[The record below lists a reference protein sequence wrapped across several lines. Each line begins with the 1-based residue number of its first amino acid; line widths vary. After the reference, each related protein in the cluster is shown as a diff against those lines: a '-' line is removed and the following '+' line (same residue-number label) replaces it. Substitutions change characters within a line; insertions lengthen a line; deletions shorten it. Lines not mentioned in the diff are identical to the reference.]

1 MPNKTLAKTTIA
13 LILSLT
19 VSLQVVGLTMA
30 NPVPWPSTPNQ
41 EKPTLTIL
49 SPKNNTEYE
58 GSDVYLNFA
67 VSTPD
72 SWKIV
77 HMIPISLGRVAS
89 VNAYLD
95 GNSVNYGYKSSREY
109 FFRLN
114 LNQSTIRQHV
124 LNVTVLSF
132 TYYRGPA
139 YNNSHIVSDIT
150 SSSGPVYEYPLV
162 VSDIVYFTVAGEPFP
177 STSALPLETESFSTA
192 SVAAVSV
199 AVAVVVVAGASLLF
213 YRKHRK
219 MQFH

>member
-13 LILSLT
+13 LILTLT
-19 VSLQVVGLTMA
+19 VGLQVGLVMA

-41 EKPTLTIL
+41 EKPTITIL
-49 SPKNNTEYE
+49 SPKNNTEYDE
-58 GSDVYLNFA
+58 NYVYLNFA

-95 GNSVNYGYKSSREY
+95 GNSINYGYKSSREY
-109 FFRLN
+109 FFRLD
-114 LNQSTIRQHV
+114 LNQSTIRRHV

-139 YNNSHIVSDIT
+139 YNNSHFISDIT

-162 VSDIVYFTVAGEPFP
+162 VSDIVYFTVAGQP
-177 STSALPLETESFSTA
+177 SPSASALPQEARTFSTA
-192 SVAAVSV
+192 TVAAVSV
-199 AVAVVVVAGASLLF
+199 AVAVVLVAGASLLL
-213 YRKHRK
+213 YRRHR
-219 MQFH
+219 

>member
-1 MPNKTLAKTTIA
+1 MPNKALAKTTIA

-19 VSLQVVGLTMA
+19 VSLQVVGLAMA

-41 EKPTLTIL
+41 EKPTITIL
-49 SPKNNTEYE
+49 SPRNNTEYV

-77 HMIPISLGRVAS
+77 HMIPISLGRVAF

-95 GNSVNYGYKSSREY
+95 GNSVNYGYKSSGEY

-114 LNQSTIRQHV
+114 LNQSTIGRHV

-150 SSSGPVYEYPLV
+150 SSRGPVYEYPLV
-162 VSDIVYFTVAGEPFP
+162 VSDIVYFTVAGEPSQ
-177 STSALPLETESFSTA
+177 STSPLPLEIESFSTVPVA
-192 SVAAVSV
+192 TVSGVAAVF
-199 AVAVVVVAGASLLF
+199 VVAGLLVYF
-213 YRKHRK
+213 NKRMHKK
-219 MQFH
+219 S